1 MSVAVEKLEKSMAK
15 LTIEVSAEDFDKAI
29 NKVYLKQRARINVP
43 GFRKG
48 KAPRKLIEQMYGT
61 GVFLED
67 AINDTINSTYPEAAQ
82 GCEISN
88 EISSNP
94 DIELVQAEAG
104 KPLIYTAT
112 VAVKPPVGLGKYK
125 GVEVEKTDV
134 TVSDEE
140 VDAELAA
147 EQEKN
152 ASYNEITDRP
162 VADGDKINLNFEGF
176 VDGVA
181 FEGGKGEDYPLTIGS
196 GSFIPG
202 FEEQLVGAEIGKEI
216 EVNVTFPEN
225 YQSAELAGKPAV
237 FKCTVLKITEKV
249 LPELNDEFADDVSE
263 FSTLEEYKADIR
275 KNLEV
280 KKEEKARTE
289 KENKVIDAIIADSEI
304 EIPEP
309 MLKAQQEQIVDEFA
323 QRLQSQGLNIDQYFS
338 YIGGSREKM
347 MEEVKDRA
355 DKRIRT
361 RLVLEEIVKAENIVA
376 TDEDFEVEL
385 GKLAEAYGTDLDT
398 IKKIFEG
405 REKDR
410 MMEDIAVQKAVSFVA
425 DNWRISL
432 FRKLF
437 PLSLTML

>member
-1 MSVAVEKLEKSMAK
+1 MSVTVEKLEKSMAK
-15 LTIEVSAEDFDKAI
+15 LTIKVSAEDFDKAV
-29 NKVYLKQRARINVP
+29 NKVYLKQRTRISVP

-125 GVEVEKTDV
+125 GVTVEKPDV
-134 TVSDEE
+134 TVTDEE

-347 MEEVKDRA
+347 MEEVKDQA

-376 TDEDFEVEL
+376 TEEDFEVEL
-385 GKLAEAYGTDLDT
+385 GKLAEAYGTDVDT
-398 IKKIFEG
+398 VKKIFEG

-425 DNWRISL
+425 DNAVE
-432 FRKLF
+432 K
-437 PLSLTML
+437 

>member
-1 MSVAVEKLEKSMAK
+1 MKVTVEKLEKSMAK

-29 NKVYLKQRARINVP
+29 DKVYLRERKRVNIP
-43 GFRKG
+43 GFRRG
-48 KAPRKLIEQMYGT
+48 KAPRKLIEKMYGV
-61 GVFLED
+61 GIFLED

-82 GCEISN
+82 NCEISD

-94 DIELVQAEAG
+94 EIGLEQAEAG
-104 KPLIYTAT
+104 MPLIYTAT

-125 GVEVEKTDV
+125 GVVIEKIDMA
-134 TVSDEE
+134 VSDEE
-140 VDAELAA
+140 VEEELKR

-152 ASYNEITDRP
+152 ASIKEVTDRA
-162 VADGDKINLNFEGF
+162 VADGDQINLNFEGF

-202 FEEQLVGAEIGKEI
+202 FEEQLIGAEIGKEI

-225 YQSAELAGKPAV
+225 YQSEELAGKPAV
-237 FKCTVLKITEKV
+237 FKCTVLKIKEKI
-249 LPELNDEFADDVSE
+249 LPELTDEFADDVSE

-275 KNLEV
+275 KNLEA
-280 KKEEKARTE
+280 KKAERAKTE

-309 MLKAQQEQIVDEFA
+309 MLRAQQEQIVDEFA
-323 QRLQSQGLNIDQYFS
+323 QRLQSQGLNIEQYFA
-338 YIGGSREKM
+338 YMGTSREKM
-347 MEEVKDRA
+347 VEESKDQA

-376 TDEDFEVEL
+376 TEEDFETEL
-385 GKLAEAYGTDLDT
+385 TKLAEAYGTDLDT
-398 IKKIFEG
+398 VKKIFEG
-405 REKDR
+405 RDKDR
-410 MMEDIAVQKAVSFVA
+410 MMEDIAVQKALSFVA
-425 DNWRISL
+425 DNAVE
-432 FRKLF
+432 K
-437 PLSLTML
+437 

>member
-1 MSVAVEKLEKSMAK
+1 MSVTVEKLEKSMAK
-15 LTIEVSAEDFDKAI
+15 LTIKVSAEDFDKAV
-29 NKVYLKQRARINVP
+29 NKVYLKQRTRISVP

-67 AINDTINSTYPEAAQ
+67 AINDMINSSYPEAAQ
-82 GCEISN
+82 GSEIAN

-112 VAVKPPVGLGKYK
+112 VAVKPPVSLGKYK
-125 GVEVEKTDV
+125 GVEVEKIDV
-134 TVSDEE
+134 SVSDEE
-140 VDAELAA
+140 VEAELSA

-162 VADGDKINLNFEGF
+162 VADGDKVNLNFEGF

-202 FEEQLVGAEIGKEI
+202 FEEQLIGAEIGKEI

-237 FKCTVLKITEKV
+237 FKCTVLKITQKV

-347 MEEVKDRA
+347 MEEVKDQA

-376 TDEDFEVEL
+376 TEEDFEVEL
-385 GKLAEAYGTDLDT
+385 GKLAEAYGTDVDT
-398 IKKIFEG
+398 VKKIFEG

-425 DNWRISL
+425 DNAVV
-432 FRKLF
+432 K
-437 PLSLTML
+437 

>member
-1 MSVAVEKLEKSMAK
+1 MSVTVEKLEKSMAK

-29 NKVYLKQRARINVP
+29 NKVYLKQKNRISIP

-48 KAPRKLIEQMYGT
+48 KAPRKLIEKMYGT

-67 AINDTINSTYPEAAQ
+67 AINDTINSTYPEEAQ
-82 GCEISN
+82 NCEISS

-94 DIELVQAEAG
+94 EIELVQAEAG

-112 VAVKPPVGLGKYK
+112 VAVKPPVSLGKYK
-125 GVEVEKTDV
+125 GVEVAKADV
-134 TVSDEE
+134 AVTDEE
-140 VDAELAA
+140 VDAELVK

-152 ASYNEITDRP
+152 ATFKEITDRA
-162 VADGDKINLNFEGF
+162 VENGDKVNLNFEGF
-176 VDGVA
+176 VDGEA

-202 FEEQLVGAEIGKEI
+202 FEDQLVGAKIGEEI

-237 FKCTVLKITEKV
+237 FKCTVLKITQKV

-280 KKEEKARTE
+280 KKEENARTE

-338 YIGGSREKM
+338 YMGSSREKM
-347 MEEVKDRA
+347 LEEVKDQA

-361 RLVLEEIVKAENIVA
+361 RLVLEEIVKAENIAA

-385 GKLAEAYGTDLDT
+385 DKLAKAYGADLET
-398 IKKIFEG
+398 VKKIFDG

-425 DNWRISL
+425 DNAVE
-432 FRKLF
+432 K
-437 PLSLTML
+437 

>member
-1 MSVAVEKLEKSMAK
+1 MKVTVEKLEKSMAK

-29 NKVYLKQRARINVP
+29 DKVYLRERKRVNIP
-43 GFRKG
+43 GFRRG
-48 KAPRKLIEQMYGT
+48 KAPRKLIEKMYGT
-61 GVFLED
+61 GIFLED

-82 GCEISN
+82 NCEISD

-94 DIELVQAEAG
+94 EIGLEQAEAG

-125 GVEVEKTDV
+125 GVVIEKIDTA
-134 TVSDEE
+134 VSDEE
-140 VDAELAA
+140 VEEELKR

-152 ASYNEITDRP
+152 ASIKEVTDRA
-162 VADGDKINLNFEGF
+162 VADGDQINLNFEGF

-202 FEEQLVGAEIGKEI
+202 FEEQLIGAEIGKEI

-225 YQSAELAGKPAV
+225 YQSEELAGKPAV
-237 FKCTVLKITEKV
+237 FKCTVLKIKEKI
-249 LPELNDEFADDVSE
+249 LPELTDEFADDVSE

-275 KNLEV
+275 KNLEA
-280 KKEEKARTE
+280 KKAERAKTE

-323 QRLQSQGLNIDQYFS
+323 QRLQSQGLNIEQYFA
-338 YIGGSREKM
+338 YMGTSREKM
-347 MEEVKDRA
+347 VEESKDQA

-361 RLVLEEIVKAENIVA
+361 RLVLEEIVKVENIVA
-376 TDEDFEVEL
+376 TEEDFETEL
-385 GKLAEAYGTDLDT
+385 TKLAEAYGTDLDT
-398 IKKIFEG
+398 VKKIFEG
-405 REKDR
+405 RDKDR
-410 MMEDIAVQKAVSFVA
+410 MMEDIAVQKALSFVA
-425 DNWRISL
+425 DNAVE
-432 FRKLF
+432 K
-437 PLSLTML
+437 

>member
-1 MSVAVEKLEKSMAK
+1 MSVTVEKLEKSMAK
-15 LTIEVSAEDFDKAI
+15 LTIEVSAEDFDKAV
-29 NKVYLKQRARINVP
+29 NKVYLKQRTRISVP

-67 AINDTINSTYPEAAQ
+67 AINDMINSSYPEAAQ
-82 GCEISN
+82 GSEIAN

-112 VAVKPPVGLGKYK
+112 VAVKPPVSLGKYK
-125 GVEVEKTDV
+125 GVEVEKIDV
-134 TVSDEE
+134 SVSDEE
-140 VDAELAA
+140 VEAELSA

-162 VADGDKINLNFEGF
+162 VADGDKVNLNFEGF

-202 FEEQLVGAEIGKEI
+202 FEEQLIGAEIGKEI

-347 MEEVKDRA
+347 MEEVKDQA

-376 TDEDFEVEL
+376 TEEDFEVEL
-385 GKLAEAYGTDLDT
+385 GKLAEAYGTDVDT
-398 IKKIFEG
+398 VKKIFEG

-425 DNWRISL
+425 DTAVV
-432 FRKLF
+432 K
-437 PLSLTML
+437 

>member
-1 MSVAVEKLEKSMAK
+1 MSVTVEKLEKSMAK

-347 MEEVKDRA
+347 MEEVKDQA

-425 DNWRISL
+425 DNAVE
-432 FRKLF
+432 K
-437 PLSLTML
+437 

>member
-1 MSVAVEKLEKSMAK
+1 MKVTVEKLEKSMAK

-29 NKVYLKQRARINVP
+29 DKVYLRERKRVNIP
-43 GFRKG
+43 GFRRG
-48 KAPRKLIEQMYGT
+48 KAPRKLIEKMYGV
-61 GVFLED
+61 GIFLED

-82 GCEISN
+82 NCEISD

-94 DIELVQAEAG
+94 EIGLEQAEAG
-104 KPLIYTAT
+104 MPLIYTAT

-125 GVEVEKTDV
+125 GVVIEKIDTA
-134 TVSDEE
+134 VSDEE
-140 VDAELAA
+140 VEEELKR

-152 ASYNEITDRP
+152 ASIKEVTDRA
-162 VADGDKINLNFEGF
+162 VADGDQINLNFEGF

-202 FEEQLVGAEIGKEI
+202 FEEQLIGAEIGKEI

-225 YQSAELAGKPAV
+225 YQSEEVAGKPAV
-237 FKCTVLKITEKV
+237 FKCTVLKIKEKI
-249 LPELNDEFADDVSE
+249 LPELTDEFADDVSE

-275 KNLEV
+275 KNLEA
-280 KKEEKARTE
+280 KKAERAKTE

-323 QRLQSQGLNIDQYFS
+323 QRLQSQGLNIEQYFA
-338 YIGGSREKM
+338 YMGTSREKM
-347 MEEVKDRA
+347 VEESKDQA

-361 RLVLEEIVKAENIVA
+361 RLVLEEIVKVENIVA
-376 TDEDFEVEL
+376 TEEDFETEL
-385 GKLAEAYGTDLDT
+385 TKLAEAYGTDLDT
-398 IKKIFEG
+398 VKKIFEG
-405 REKDR
+405 RDKDR
-410 MMEDIAVQKAVSFVA
+410 MMEDIAVQKALSFVA
-425 DNWRISL
+425 DNAVE
-432 FRKLF
+432 K
-437 PLSLTML
+437 

>member
-1 MSVAVEKLEKSMAK
+1 MSVTVEKLEKSMAK
-15 LTIEVSAEDFDKAI
+15 LTIEVSAEDFDKAV
-29 NKVYLKQRARINVP
+29 NKVYLKQRSRISVP

-48 KAPRKLIEQMYGT
+48 KAPRKLIEQMYGI

-67 AINDTINSTYPEAAQ
+67 AINDMINSTYPEAAQ
-82 GCEISN
+82 GSEIAN

-112 VAVKPPVGLGKYK
+112 VAVKPPVSLGKYK

-134 TVSDEE
+134 SVSDEE
-140 VDAELAA
+140 VEAELSA

-162 VADGDKINLNFEGF
+162 AADGDKVNLNFEGF

-202 FEEQLVGAEIGKEI
+202 FEEQLIGAEIGKEI

-347 MEEVKDRA
+347 MEEVKDQA

-376 TDEDFEVEL
+376 TEEDFEVEL
-385 GKLAEAYGTDLDT
+385 GKLAEAYGTDVDT
-398 IKKIFEG
+398 VKKIFEG

-425 DNWRISL
+425 DNAVE
-432 FRKLF
+432 K
-437 PLSLTML
+437 

>member
-1 MSVAVEKLEKSMAK
+1 MSVTVEKLEKSMAK
-15 LTIEVSAEDFDKAI
+15 VSAEDFDKAV
-29 NKVYLKQRARINVP
+29 NKVYLKQRTRISVP

-82 GCEISN
+82 GCEIAN

-112 VAVKPPVGLGKYK
+112 VAVKPPVSLGKYK
-125 GVEVEKTDV
+125 GVEVEKIDV
-134 TVSDEE
+134 SVSDEE
-140 VDAELAA
+140 VEAELSA

-162 VADGDKINLNFEGF
+162 VADGDKVNLNFEGF

-202 FEEQLVGAEIGKEI
+202 FEEQLIGAEIGKEI

-347 MEEVKDRA
+347 MEEVKDQA

-376 TDEDFEVEL
+376 TEEDFEVEL
-385 GKLAEAYGTDLDT
+385 GKLAEAYGTDVDT
-398 IKKIFEG
+398 VKKIFEG

-425 DNWRISL
+425 DNAVV
-432 FRKLF
+432 K
-437 PLSLTML
+437 

>member
-1 MSVAVEKLEKSMAK
+1 MSVTVEKLEKSMAK
-15 LTIEVSAEDFDKAI
+15 LTIKVSAEDFDKAV
-29 NKVYLKQRARINVP
+29 NKVYLKQRTRISVP

-67 AINDTINSTYPEAAQ
+67 AINDMINSSYPEAAQ
-82 GCEISN
+82 GSEIAN

-112 VAVKPPVGLGKYK
+112 VAVKPPVSLGKYK
-125 GVEVEKTDV
+125 GVEVEKIDV
-134 TVSDEE
+134 SVSDEE
-140 VDAELAA
+140 VEAELSA

-162 VADGDKINLNFEGF
+162 VADGDKVNLNFEGF

-202 FEEQLVGAEIGKEI
+202 FEEQLIGAEIGKEI

-347 MEEVKDRA
+347 MEEVKDQA

-376 TDEDFEVEL
+376 TEEDFEVEL
-385 GKLAEAYGTDLDT
+385 GKLAEAYGTDVDT
-398 IKKIFEG
+398 VKKIFEG

-425 DNWRISL
+425 DNAVV
-432 FRKLF
+432 K
-437 PLSLTML
+437 

>member
-1 MSVAVEKLEKSMAK
+1 MKVTVEKLEKSMAK

-29 NKVYLKQRARINVP
+29 DKVYLRERKRISIP

-48 KAPRKLIEQMYGT
+48 KAPRKLIEKMYGE
-61 GVFLED
+61 GIFLED

-82 GCEISN
+82 NCEISS

-94 DIELVQAEAG
+94 EIGLEQAQAG
-104 KPLIYTAT
+104 MPLIYTAT

-125 GVEVEKTDV
+125 GVEVEKIDTA
-134 TVSDEE
+134 VSDEE
-140 VDAELAA
+140 VEEELKR

-152 ASYNEITDRP
+152 ASIKEVTDRA
-162 VADGDKINLNFEGF
+162 VADGDQVNINFEGF

-181 FEGGKGEDYPLTIGS
+181 FEGGKGENYPLGIGS

-202 FEEQLVGAEIGKEI
+202 FEEQLIGAEIGKEV

-225 YQSAELAGKPAV
+225 YQAEDLAGKAAV
-237 FKCTVLKITEKV
+237 FKCTVLKINEKI

-275 KNLEV
+275 KNLEA
-280 KKEEKARTE
+280 KKAEKARTE
-289 KENKVIDAIIADSEI
+289 KENKVIDAIIADSDI

-309 MLKAQQEQIVDEFA
+309 MLRSQQEQIVDEFA
-323 QRLQSQGLNIDQYFS
+323 QRLQSQGLSIDQYFT
-338 YIGGSREKM
+338 YMGTTREKM
-347 MEEVKDRA
+347 VEDSKDQA

-376 TDEDFEVEL
+376 DDEDFEKEL
-385 GKLAEAYGTDLDT
+385 TKLAEAYGTDIDT
-398 IKKIFEG
+398 VKKIFG
-405 REKDR
+405 DKDKDR
-410 MMEDIAVQKAVSFVA
+410 MMEDIAVQKALTFVSESAVE
-425 DNWRISL
+425 
-432 FRKLF
+432 K
-437 PLSLTML
+437 

>member
-1 MSVAVEKLEKSMAK
+1 MSVTVEKLEKSMAK
-15 LTIEVSAEDFDKAI
+15 LTIKVSAEDFDKAV
-29 NKVYLKQRARINVP
+29 NKVYLKQRTRISVP

-67 AINDTINSTYPEAAQ
+67 AINDMINSSYPEAAQ
-82 GCEISN
+82 GSEIAN

-112 VAVKPPVGLGKYK
+112 VAVKPPVSLGKYK
-125 GVEVEKTDV
+125 GVEVEKIDV
-134 TVSDEE
+134 SVSDEE
-140 VDAELAA
+140 VEAELSA

-162 VADGDKINLNFEGF
+162 VADGDKVNLNFEGF

-202 FEEQLVGAEIGKEI
+202 FEEQLIGAEIGKEI

-309 MLKAQQEQIVDEFA
+309 ML
-323 QRLQSQGLNIDQYFS
+323 S

-347 MEEVKDRA
+347 MEEVKDQA

-376 TDEDFEVEL
+376 TEEDFEVEL
-385 GKLAEAYGTDLDT
+385 GKLAEAYGTDVDT
-398 IKKIFEG
+398 VKKIFEG

-425 DNWRISL
+425 DNAVV
-432 FRKLF
+432 K
-437 PLSLTML
+437 

>member
-67 AINDTINSTYPEAAQ
+67 AINDTINSTYHEAAQ

-134 TVSDEE
+134 TVCDEE

-425 DNWRISL
+425 DNAVE
-432 FRKLF
+432 K
-437 PLSLTML
+437 

>member
-1 MSVAVEKLEKSMAK
+1 MNVTVEKLEKSMAK

-29 NKVYLKQRARINVP
+29 DKVYLRERKRISIP

-48 KAPRKLIEQMYGT
+48 KAPRKLIEKMYGE
-61 GVFLED
+61 GIFLED

-82 GCEISN
+82 NCEISS

-94 DIELVQAEAG
+94 EIGLEQAQAG
-104 KPLIYTAT
+104 MPLIYTAT

-125 GVEVEKTDV
+125 GVEVEKIDTA
-134 TVSDEE
+134 VSDEE
-140 VDAELAA
+140 VEEELKR

-152 ASYNEITDRP
+152 ASIKEVTDRA
-162 VADGDKINLNFEGF
+162 VADGDQVNINFEGF

-181 FEGGKGEDYPLTIGS
+181 FEGGKGENYPLGIGS

-202 FEEQLVGAEIGKEI
+202 FEEQLIGAEIGKEV

-225 YQSAELAGKPAV
+225 YQAEDLAGKAAV
-237 FKCTVLKITEKV
+237 FKCTVLKINEKI

-275 KNLEV
+275 KNLEA
-280 KKEEKARTE
+280 KKAEKARTE
-289 KENKVIDAIIADSEI
+289 KENKVIDAIIADSDI

-309 MLKAQQEQIVDEFA
+309 MLRSQQEQIVDEFA
-323 QRLQSQGLNIDQYFS
+323 QRLQSQGLSIDQYFT
-338 YIGGSREKM
+338 YMGTTREKM
-347 MEEVKDRA
+347 VEDSKDQA

-376 TDEDFEVEL
+376 DDEDFEKEL
-385 GKLAEAYGTDLDT
+385 TKLAEAYGTDIDSV
-398 IKKIFEG
+398 KKMFG
-405 REKDR
+405 DKDKDR
-410 MMEDIAVQKAVSFVA
+410 MMEDIAVQKALTFVSESAVE
-425 DNWRISL
+425 
-432 FRKLF
+432 K
-437 PLSLTML
+437 

>member
-1 MSVAVEKLEKSMAK
+1 MKVTVEKLEKSMAK

-29 NKVYLKQRARINVP
+29 DKVYLRERKRISIP

-48 KAPRKLIEQMYGT
+48 KAPRKLIEKMYGE
-61 GVFLED
+61 GIFLED

-82 GCEISN
+82 NCEISS

-94 DIELVQAEAG
+94 EIGLEQAQAG
-104 KPLIYTAT
+104 MPLIYTAT

-125 GVEVEKTDV
+125 GVEVEKIDTA
-134 TVSDEE
+134 VSDEE
-140 VDAELAA
+140 VEEELKR

-152 ASYNEITDRP
+152 ASVKEVTDRA
-162 VADGDKINLNFEGF
+162 VADGDQVNINFEGF

-181 FEGGKGEDYPLTIGS
+181 FEGGKGENYPLGIGS

-202 FEEQLVGAEIGKEI
+202 FEEQLIGAEIGKEV

-225 YQSAELAGKPAV
+225 YQAEDLAGKAAV
-237 FKCTVLKITEKV
+237 FKCTVLKINEKI

-275 KNLEV
+275 KNLEA
-280 KKEEKARTE
+280 KKAEKARTE
-289 KENKVIDAIIADSEI
+289 KENKVIDAIIADSDI

-309 MLKAQQEQIVDEFA
+309 MLRSQQEQIVDEFA
-323 QRLQSQGLNIDQYFS
+323 QRLQSQGLSIDQYFT
-338 YIGGSREKM
+338 YMGTTREKM
-347 MEEVKDRA
+347 VEDSKDQA

-376 TDEDFEVEL
+376 DDEDFEKEL
-385 GKLAEAYGTDLDT
+385 TKLAEAYGTDIDT
-398 IKKIFEG
+398 VKKIFG
-405 REKDR
+405 DKDKDR
-410 MMEDIAVQKAVSFVA
+410 MMEDIAVQKALTFVSESAVE
-425 DNWRISL
+425 
-432 FRKLF
+432 K
-437 PLSLTML
+437 

>member
-1 MSVAVEKLEKSMAK
+1 MSVTVEKLEKSMAK

-29 NKVYLKQRARINVP
+29 NKVYLKQKNRISIP

-48 KAPRKLIEQMYGT
+48 KAPRKLIEKMYGT

-67 AINDTINSTYPEAAQ
+67 AINDTINSTYPEQAQ
-82 GCEISN
+82 NCEISG

-94 DIELVQAEAG
+94 EIELVQAEAG

-112 VAVKPPVGLGKYK
+112 VAVKPPVSLGKYK
-125 GVEVEKTDV
+125 GVEVAKADV
-134 TVSDEE
+134 AVTDEE
-140 VDAELAA
+140 VDAELVK

-152 ASYNEITDRP
+152 ATFKEITDRA
-162 VADGDKINLNFEGF
+162 VENGDKVNLNFEGF
-176 VDGVA
+176 VDGEA

-202 FEEQLVGAEIGKEI
+202 FEDQLVGAKIGEEI

-237 FKCTVLKITEKV
+237 FKCTVLKITQKV

-280 KKEEKARTE
+280 KKEENARTE

-338 YIGGSREKM
+338 YMGSSREKM
-347 MEEVKDRA
+347 LEEVKDQA

-361 RLVLEEIVKAENIVA
+361 RLVLEEIVKAENIAA

-385 GKLAEAYGTDLDT
+385 DKLAKAYGADLET
-398 IKKIFEG
+398 VKKIFDG

-425 DNWRISL
+425 DNAVE
-432 FRKLF
+432 K
-437 PLSLTML
+437 

>member
-1 MSVAVEKLEKSMAK
+1 MKVTVEKLEKSMAK
-15 LTIEVSAEDFDKAI
+15 LTIEVSAEDFDKAV
-29 NKVYLKQRARINVP
+29 NKVYLRQRNRISIP

-48 KAPRKLIEQMYGT
+48 KAPRKLIEQMYGV

-67 AINDTINSTYPEAAQ
+67 AINDTINSTYPEQAQ
-82 GCEISN
+82 NCEISN

-94 DIELVQAEAG
+94 EIDLVQAEPG

-125 GVEVEKTDV
+125 GVEVEKIDVAVTD
-134 TVSDEE
+134 DEVE
-140 VDAELAA
+140 EELKK

-152 ASYNEITDRP
+152 ATMKEITDRA
-162 VADGDKINLNFEGF
+162 VADGDKVNLDFEGF

-202 FEEQLVGAEIGKEI
+202 FEEQLVGAKIGEEI
-216 EVNVTFPEN
+216 EVNVTFPEQ
-225 YQSAELAGKPAV
+225 YQSEDLAGKPAV
-237 FKCTVLKITEKV
+237 FKCKVLKITEKV

-275 KNLEV
+275 KNLEAR
-280 KKEEKARTE
+280 KAERARTE

-323 QRLQSQGLNIDQYFS
+323 QRLQSQGLSIDQYFS
-338 YIGGSREKM
+338 YMGSSREKM
-347 MEEVKDRA
+347 VEESKDQA

-376 TDEDFEVEL
+376 TDEDFETEL
-385 GKLAEAYGTDLDT
+385 TKLAEAYGTDLDT
-398 IKKIFEG
+398 VKKLFEG
-405 REKDR
+405 KEKDR

-425 DNWRISL
+425 DNAVE
-432 FRKLF
+432 K
-437 PLSLTML
+437 

>member
-196 GSFIPG
+196 GSLIPG

-347 MEEVKDRA
+347 MEEVKDQA

-425 DNWRISL
+425 DNAVE
-432 FRKLF
+432 K
-437 PLSLTML
+437 

>member
-1 MSVAVEKLEKSMAK
+1 MNVTVEKLEKSMAK

-29 NKVYLKQRARINVP
+29 DKVYLRERKRISIP

-48 KAPRKLIEQMYGT
+48 KAPRKLIEKMYGE
-61 GVFLED
+61 GIFLED

-82 GCEISN
+82 NCEISS

-94 DIELVQAEAG
+94 EIGLEQAQAG
-104 KPLIYTAT
+104 MPLIYTAT

-125 GVEVEKTDV
+125 GVEIEKIDT

-140 VDAELAA
+140 VEEELKR

-152 ASYNEITDRP
+152 ASIKEVTDRA
-162 VADGDKINLNFEGF
+162 VADGDQVNINFEGF

-181 FEGGKGEDYPLTIGS
+181 FEGGKGENYPLGIGS

-202 FEEQLVGAEIGKEI
+202 FEEQLIGAEIGKEV

-225 YQSAELAGKPAV
+225 YQAEDLAGKAAV
-237 FKCTVLKITEKV
+237 FKCTVLKINEKI
-249 LPELNDEFADDVSE
+249 LPELNDEFADDVSK

-275 KNLEV
+275 KNLEA
-280 KKEEKARTE
+280 KKAEKARTE
-289 KENKVIDAIIADSEI
+289 KENKVIDAIIADSDI

-309 MLKAQQEQIVDEFA
+309 MLRSQQEQIVDEFA
-323 QRLQSQGLNIDQYFS
+323 QRLQSQGLSIDQYFT
-338 YIGGSREKM
+338 YMGTTREKM
-347 MEEVKDRA
+347 VEDSKDQA

-376 TDEDFEVEL
+376 DDEDFEKEL
-385 GKLAEAYGTDLDT
+385 TKLAEAYGTDIDT
-398 IKKIFEG
+398 VKKIFG
-405 REKDR
+405 DKDKDR
-410 MMEDIAVQKAVSFVA
+410 MMEDIAVQKALTFVSESAVE
-425 DNWRISL
+425 
-432 FRKLF
+432 K
-437 PLSLTML
+437 

>member
-1 MSVAVEKLEKSMAK
+1 MKVTVEKLEKSMAK

-29 NKVYLKQRARINVP
+29 DKVYLRERKRVNIP
-43 GFRKG
+43 GFRRG
-48 KAPRKLIEQMYGT
+48 KAPRKLIEKMYGT
-61 GVFLED
+61 GIFLED

-82 GCEISN
+82 NCEISD

-94 DIELVQAEAG
+94 EIGLEQAEAG
-104 KPLIYTAT
+104 MPLIYTAT

-125 GVEVEKTDV
+125 GVVIEKIDTA
-134 TVSDEE
+134 VSDEE
-140 VDAELAA
+140 VEEELKR

-152 ASYNEITDRP
+152 ASIKEVTDRA
-162 VADGDKINLNFEGF
+162 VADGDQINLNFEGF

-202 FEEQLVGAEIGKEI
+202 FEEQLIGAEIGKEI

-225 YQSAELAGKPAV
+225 YQSEELAGKPAV
-237 FKCTVLKITEKV
+237 FKCTVLKIKEKI
-249 LPELNDEFADDVSE
+249 LPELTDEFADDVSE

-275 KNLEV
+275 KNLEA
-280 KKEEKARTE
+280 KKAERAKTE

-323 QRLQSQGLNIDQYFS
+323 QRLQSQGLNIEQYFA
-338 YIGGSREKM
+338 YMGTSREKM
-347 MEEVKDRA
+347 VEESKDQA

-361 RLVLEEIVKAENIVA
+361 RLVLEEIVKVENIVA
-376 TDEDFEVEL
+376 TEEDFETEL
-385 GKLAEAYGTDLDT
+385 TKLAEAYGTDLDT
-398 IKKIFEG
+398 VKKIFEG
-405 REKDR
+405 RDKDR
-410 MMEDIAVQKAVSFVA
+410 MMEDIAVQKALSFVA
-425 DNWRISL
+425 DNAVE
-432 FRKLF
+432 K
-437 PLSLTML
+437 

>member
-1 MSVAVEKLEKSMAK
+1 MSVTVEKLEKSMAK

-29 NKVYLKQRARINVP
+29 NKVYLKQKNRISIP

-48 KAPRKLIEQMYGT
+48 KAPRKLIEKMYGT

-67 AINDTINSTYPEAAQ
+67 AINDTINSTYPEEAQ
-82 GCEISN
+82 NCEISS

-94 DIELVQAEAG
+94 EIELVQAEAG

-112 VAVKPPVGLGKYK
+112 VAVKPPVSLGKYK
-125 GVEVEKTDV
+125 GVEVAKADV
-134 TVSDEE
+134 AVTDEE
-140 VDAELAA
+140 VDAELAK

-152 ASYNEITDRP
+152 ATFKEITDRA
-162 VADGDKINLNFEGF
+162 VENGDKVNLNFEGF
-176 VDGVA
+176 VDGEA

-202 FEEQLVGAEIGKEI
+202 FEDQLVGAKIGEEI

-237 FKCTVLKITEKV
+237 FKCTVLKITQKV

-280 KKEEKARTE
+280 KKEENARTE

-338 YIGGSREKM
+338 YMGSSREKM
-347 MEEVKDRA
+347 LEEVKDQA

-361 RLVLEEIVKAENIVA
+361 RLVLEEIVKAENIAA

-385 GKLAEAYGTDLDT
+385 DKLAKAYGADLET
-398 IKKIFEG
+398 VKKIFDG

-425 DNWRISL
+425 DNAVE
-432 FRKLF
+432 K
-437 PLSLTML
+437 

>member
-1 MSVAVEKLEKSMAK
+1 MNVTVEKLEKSMAK

-29 NKVYLKQRARINVP
+29 DKVYLRERKRISIP

-48 KAPRKLIEQMYGT
+48 KAPRKLIEKMYGE
-61 GVFLED
+61 GIFLED

-82 GCEISN
+82 NCEISS

-94 DIELVQAEAG
+94 EIGLEQAQAG
-104 KPLIYTAT
+104 MPLIYTAT

-125 GVEVEKTDV
+125 GVEIEKIDT

-140 VDAELAA
+140 VEEELKR

-152 ASYNEITDRP
+152 ASIKEVTDRA
-162 VADGDKINLNFEGF
+162 VADGDQINLNFEGF

-202 FEEQLVGAEIGKEI
+202 FEEQLIGAEIGKEI

-225 YQSAELAGKPAV
+225 YQSEELAGKPAV
-237 FKCTVLKITEKV
+237 FKCTVLKIKEKI
-249 LPELNDEFADDVSE
+249 LPELTDEFADDVSE

-275 KNLEV
+275 KNLEA
-280 KKEEKARTE
+280 KKAERAKTE

-323 QRLQSQGLNIDQYFS
+323 QRLQSQGLNIEQYFA
-338 YIGGSREKM
+338 YMGTSREKM
-347 MEEVKDRA
+347 VEESKDQA

-361 RLVLEEIVKAENIVA
+361 RLVLEEIVKVENIVA
-376 TDEDFEVEL
+376 TEEDFETEL
-385 GKLAEAYGTDLDT
+385 TKLAEAYGTDLDT
-398 IKKIFEG
+398 VKKIFEG
-405 REKDR
+405 RDKDR
-410 MMEDIAVQKAVSFVA
+410 MMEDIAVQKALSFVA
-425 DNWRISL
+425 DNAVE
-432 FRKLF
+432 K
-437 PLSLTML
+437 

>member
-1 MSVAVEKLEKSMAK
+1 MNVTVEKLEKSMAK

-29 NKVYLKQRARINVP
+29 DKVYIRERKRVNIP
-43 GFRKG
+43 GFRRG
-48 KAPRKLIEQMYGT
+48 KAPRKLIEKMYGA
-61 GVFLED
+61 GIFLED

-82 GCEISN
+82 NCEISS

-94 DIELVQAEAG
+94 EIGLEQAQAG
-104 KPLIYTAT
+104 MPLIYTAT

-125 GVEVEKTDV
+125 GVEVEKIDTA
-134 TVSDEE
+134 VSDEE
-140 VDAELAA
+140 VEEELKR

-152 ASYNEITDRP
+152 ASIKEVTDRA
-162 VADGDKINLNFEGF
+162 VADGDQVNINFEGF

-181 FEGGKGEDYPLTIGS
+181 FEGGKGENYPLGIGS

-202 FEEQLVGAEIGKEI
+202 FEEQLIGAEIGKEV

-225 YQSAELAGKPAV
+225 YQAEDLAGKAAV
-237 FKCTVLKITEKV
+237 FKCTVLKINEKI

-275 KNLEV
+275 KNLEA
-280 KKEEKARTE
+280 KKAERAKTE

-309 MLKAQQEQIVDEFA
+309 MLRAQQEQIVDEFA
-323 QRLQSQGLNIDQYFS
+323 QRLQSQGLNIEQYFA
-338 YIGGSREKM
+338 YMGTSREKM
-347 MEEVKDRA
+347 VEESKDQA

-376 TDEDFEVEL
+376 TEEDFETEL
-385 GKLAEAYGTDLDT
+385 TKLAEAYGTDLDT
-398 IKKIFEG
+398 VKKIFEG
-405 REKDR
+405 RDKDR
-410 MMEDIAVQKAVSFVA
+410 MMEDIAVQKALSFVT
-425 DNWRISL
+425 DNAVE
-432 FRKLF
+432 K
-437 PLSLTML
+437 

>member
-1 MSVAVEKLEKSMAK
+1 MSVTVEKLEKSMAK
-15 LTIEVSAEDFDKAI
+15 LTIKVSAEDFDKAV
-29 NKVYLKQRARINVP
+29 NKVYLKQRTRISVP

-61 GVFLED
+61 TVFLED
-67 AINDTINSTYPEAAQ
+67 AINDMINSSYPEAAQ
-82 GCEISN
+82 GSEIAN

-112 VAVKPPVGLGKYK
+112 VAVKPPVSLGKYK
-125 GVEVEKTDV
+125 GVEVEKIDV
-134 TVSDEE
+134 SVSDEE
-140 VDAELAA
+140 VEAELSA

-162 VADGDKINLNFEGF
+162 VADGDKVNLNFEGF

-202 FEEQLVGAEIGKEI
+202 FEEQLIGAEIGKEI

-347 MEEVKDRA
+347 MEEVKDQA

-376 TDEDFEVEL
+376 TEEDFEVEL
-385 GKLAEAYGTDLDT
+385 GKLAEAYGTDVDT
-398 IKKIFEG
+398 VKKIFEG

-425 DNWRISL
+425 DNAVV
-432 FRKLF
+432 K
-437 PLSLTML
+437 

>member
-125 GVEVEKTDV
+125 GVTVEKPDV
-134 TVSDEE
+134 TVTDEE

-347 MEEVKDRA
+347 MEEVKDQA

-376 TDEDFEVEL
+376 TEEDFEVEL
-385 GKLAEAYGTDLDT
+385 GKLAEAYGTDVDT
-398 IKKIFEG
+398 VKKIFEG

-425 DNWRISL
+425 DNAVE
-432 FRKLF
+432 K
-437 PLSLTML
+437 

>member
-1 MSVAVEKLEKSMAK
+1 MSVTVEKLEKSMAK
-15 LTIEVSAEDFDKAI
+15 LTIKVSAEDFDKAV
-29 NKVYLKQRARINVP
+29 NKVYLKQRTRISVP

-67 AINDTINSTYPEAAQ
+67 AINDMINSSYPEAAQ
-82 GCEISN
+82 GSEIAN

-112 VAVKPPVGLGKYK
+112 VAVKPPVSLGKYK
-125 GVEVEKTDV
+125 GVEVEKIDV
-134 TVSDEE
+134 SVSDEE
-140 VDAELAA
+140 VEAELSA

-162 VADGDKINLNFEGF
+162 VADGDKVNLNFEGF

-202 FEEQLVGAEIGKEI
+202 FEEQLIGAEIGKEI

-263 FSTLEEYKADIR
+263 
-275 KNLEV
+275 
-280 KKEEKARTE
+280 
-289 KENKVIDAIIADSEI
+289 IIADSEI

-347 MEEVKDRA
+347 MEEVKDQA

-376 TDEDFEVEL
+376 TEEDFEVEL
-385 GKLAEAYGTDLDT
+385 GKLAEAYGTDVDT
-398 IKKIFEG
+398 VKKIFEG

-425 DNWRISL
+425 DNAVV
-432 FRKLF
+432 K
-437 PLSLTML
+437 

>member
-1 MSVAVEKLEKSMAK
+1 MSVTVEKLENSMAK
-15 LTIEVSAEDFDKAI
+15 LTIEVSAEEFDKAI
-29 NKVYLKQRARINVP
+29 DKVYRKQRGRINVP

-67 AINDTINSTYPEAAQ
+67 AINDTINSTYPENAQ
-82 GCEISN
+82 NCEISN

-94 DIELVQAEAG
+94 EIDVVQVEAG
-104 KPLIYTAT
+104 KPFIYTAV

-125 GVEVEKTDV
+125 GVEVEKPEIS
-134 TVSDEE
+134 VSDEE
-140 VDAELAA
+140 VEAELKK

-152 ASYNEITDRP
+152 ATYNDVTDRA
-162 VADGDKINLNFEGF
+162 VADGDRVNLNFEGF

-202 FEEQLVGAEIGKEI
+202 FEEQLIGAEIGKEMD
-216 EVNVTFPEN
+216 VNVTFPEN
-225 YQSAELAGKPAV
+225 YQSADLAGKPAV
-237 FKCTVLKITEKV
+237 FKCTILKITEKV

-263 FSTLEEYKADIR
+263 FSTLDEYKADIR

-280 KKEEKARTE
+280 RKEEQARTE
-289 KENKVIDAIIADSEI
+289 KENKVIDAIIADSDI
-304 EIPEP
+304 TIPEP

-338 YIGGSREKM
+338 YMGGSREKM
-347 MEEVKDRA
+347 MDEVKDQA

-376 TDEDFEVEL
+376 TEEDFEVEL
-385 GKLAEAYGTDLDT
+385 GKLAEAYGTDLET

-425 DNWRISL
+425 DNAVV
-432 FRKLF
+432 K
-437 PLSLTML
+437 

>member
-1 MSVAVEKLEKSMAK
+1 MSVTVEKLEKSMAK

-125 GVEVEKTDV
+125 GVTVEKPDV
-134 TVSDEE
+134 TVTDEE

-347 MEEVKDRA
+347 MEEVKDQA

-376 TDEDFEVEL
+376 TEEDFEVEL

-398 IKKIFEG
+398 VKKIFEG

-425 DNWRISL
+425 DNAVV
-432 FRKLF
+432 K
-437 PLSLTML
+437 